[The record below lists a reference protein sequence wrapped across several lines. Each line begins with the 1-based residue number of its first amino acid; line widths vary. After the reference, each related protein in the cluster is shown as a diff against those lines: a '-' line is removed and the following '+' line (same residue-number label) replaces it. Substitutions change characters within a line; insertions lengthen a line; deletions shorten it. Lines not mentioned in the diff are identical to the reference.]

1 LLVSGIWHL
10 SSGLRHHCDLSFR
23 LADGHATFPRTIAAL
38 KYAETGATHD
48 EVVASFDRDLDGVAR
63 LTATRRRVTPKD
75 EQHTFEGR
83 FFTMQPTLD
92 ESSYRM
98 WGQVPGIMG
107 RTLEKALDQRG
118 DELPH
123 LPDQP
128 CPRSQ
133 RNADALVAIAQDSL
147 DGTETGTDAPAPHVT
162 VFVDATNPDT
172 SPGHTAQIAFG
183 PVSDRRRSKDSST
196 RAASRLS
203 ASMTEVPLSHHAQQV
218 QFPERSAKP

>member
-1 LLVSGIWHL
+1 MVEWLQTHLDIDHRTASDLVLAGRRI
-10 SSGLRHHCDLSFR
+10 GHHRYLSFR

-38 KYAETGATHD
+38 KYAETGATRD

-75 EQHTFEGR
+75 EQDTFEGR

-98 WGQVPGIMG
+98 WGQLPGIMG

-123 LPDQP
+123 LPDQ
-128 CPRSQ
+128 R
-133 RNADALVAIAQDSL
+133 DSE
-147 DGTETGTDAPAPHVT
+147 TENVSTL
-162 VFVDATNPDT
+162 
-172 SPGHTAQIAFG
+172 PGHGTTGEHHVPSTSGRKGRACRGRSALTVPLTAVRR
-183 PVSDRRRSKDSST
+183 PVSLTVRRART
-196 RAASRLS
+196 RLAPFGKRETLRWLNWCLASVART
-203 ASMTEVPLSHHAQQV
+203 AS
-218 QFPERSAKP
+218 